1 RGRLEWPWLKQQ
13 HTPKPSQGLI
23 IELPP
28 FCTSLFLM
36 PNTHYDSSDVA
47 PAAAMDEALKRKL
60 KAMPKRK
67 EVLVEAKP
75 ARHPQT
81 LQEPEEDLELRGRG
95 LRGDG

>member
-1 RGRLEWPWLKQQ
+1 
-13 HTPKPSQGLI
+13 
-23 IELPP
+23 
-28 FCTSLFLM
+28 M
-36 PNTHYDSSDVA
+36 PNTHQDSSDVA

-67 EVLVEAKP
+67 EVLVEATTT
-75 ARHPQT
+75 HHTQT